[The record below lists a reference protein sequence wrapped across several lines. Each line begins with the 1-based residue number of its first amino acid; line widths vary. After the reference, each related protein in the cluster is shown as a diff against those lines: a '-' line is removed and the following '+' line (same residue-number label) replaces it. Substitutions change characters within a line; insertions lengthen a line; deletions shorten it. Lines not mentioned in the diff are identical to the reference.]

1 MEGRSRAQTY
11 EDPEDWDDDLA
22 LCLVSLL
29 VIHLLQI
36 GQHAALVLGASFVVL
51 RRVLHIDVG
60 EVVLDG
66 NLGQLDQVGDALS
79 IQDRSVQLDE
89 LGTVLNDLDHLLD
102 LLEAAAVLL
111 GAESIRVEELEEVL
125 AHLVV
130 DDGLARYLLLLDG
143 ELVQNSETE
152 AEREPDAVDLVEFV
166 AFFFKEEC
174 RTMVGRS
181 VLRITFERSLLT
193 QQRWVNLRNLN

>member
-11 EDPEDWDDDLA
+11 EDPEDRDDDLA

-166 AFFFKEEC
+166 AFLFKEESG
-174 RTMVGRS
+174 TMVGRP
-181 VLRITFERSLLT
+181 VLGITFERSLLT
-193 QQRWVNLRNLN
+193 QQGRINLRNLN